1 MHARIK
7 IHRAG
12 RRYGAEIQRICAGSR
27 CPEIA
32 SGLVV
37 KIDIEIAGGI
47 KIGTSQKD
55 LEAALK
61 KMGVKYEKEDEGS
74 YMNYSLENDDE
85 DSYTNNYITTSDG
98 KVNDINIQYE
108 PDSLGN

>member
-1 MHARIK
+1 MVDNYDASEQKVENCYVTK
-7 IHRAG
+7 I
-12 RRYGAEIQRICAGSR
+12 
-27 CPEIA
+27 
-32 SGLVV
+32 SGINMTDG